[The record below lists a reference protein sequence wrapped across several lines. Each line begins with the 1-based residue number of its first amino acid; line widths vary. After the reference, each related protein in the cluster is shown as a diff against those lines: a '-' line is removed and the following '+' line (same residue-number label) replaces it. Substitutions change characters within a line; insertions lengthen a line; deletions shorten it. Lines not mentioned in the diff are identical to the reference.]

1 MSTRINKTLILQGS
15 LTFVAAIA
23 CSDAVREITSVLKRD
38 TVYENA
44 VLKTV
49 IAGIIILAIVFIS
62 RYYSH
67 EDPDDEKSY
76 ELPDSGENESTHAE
90 ADATA
95 GETAAASAHVEA
107 ASANVV
113 MKQSALPDEAVMETY
128 ANRDYSEYLST
139 FI

>member
-23 CSDAVREITSVLKRD
+23 CSDAVREITSVMKRD

-49 IAGIIILAIVFIS
+49 IAGIIILAIIFIS
-62 RYYSH
+62 GYYSR
-67 EDPDDEKSY
+67 EDSDDEKSHT
-76 ELPDSGENESTHAE
+76 ELADENET
-90 ADATA
+90 
-95 GETAAASAHVEA
+95 AHVEA
-107 ASANVV
+107 DANVDATSANVDATSANVV
-113 MKQSALPDEAVMETY
+113 MKQSTLPDEAVMETY
-128 ANRDYSEYLST
+128 TNRDYSEYLST